1 MERIKIQSGPSLG
14 VLWFIGWLF
23 TIGFLG
29 LGFWRGLLAI
39 IVWPYFIGA
48 HLAPLAAGIGG

>member
-29 LGFWRGLLAI
+29 LGFWMGLLAI